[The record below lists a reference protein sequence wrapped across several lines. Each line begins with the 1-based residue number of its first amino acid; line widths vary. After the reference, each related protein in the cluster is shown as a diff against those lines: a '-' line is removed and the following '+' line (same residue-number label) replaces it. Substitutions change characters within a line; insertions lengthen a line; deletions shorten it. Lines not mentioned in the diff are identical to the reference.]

1 MTEVQG
7 SVQQEWWQAVRSIA
21 ELVHRQGIQPDDD
34 RQIRAQLVEQG
45 YSEAGICQ
53 ALDWMDRA
61 ALSGNLSDSLAMIQ
75 DTTTYL
81 RVEHVLEQVS
91 VHPQLLRAVTTCRQR
106 AWLQSDVAE
115 RLLEGLRVMDSRD
128 WDRQEI
134 DGFLADVLGVSVP
147 SLAGLSL
154 ESLLRRWPRDRYN

>member
-1 MTEVQG
+1 MEPEV
-7 SVQQEWWQAVRSIA
+7 SAQQEWWQAVRSIA
-21 ELVHRQGIQPDDD
+21 ELVHRQGVPPDDD
-34 RQIRAQLVEQG
+34 RQIRAQLAEQG

-61 ALSGNLSDSLAMIQ
+61 SLSGNLTDSLAMIQ
-75 DTTTYL
+75 ETTTSP
-81 RVEHVLEQVS
+81 RIEHLLEQVS